1 MPTSGV
7 DFAVTDEVRDR
18 SAGAGLWFGGR
29 SGARRGRNQMTKA
42 QATEMDPA
50 GASGG
55 DGDARAT
62 GAPPSSTVAAVD
74 EAGVDPRRWRA
85 LPVIL
90 IASFMSLFDVF
101 VVNVAAPSIESDLHA
116 SNAGLELVVGGY
128 SFTYAAA
135 LVTGGRLG
143 DRFGRRRIYLL
154 GMAVFT
160 AASALCGLA
169 PNEAV
174 LIGGRL
180 LQGAG
185 AAAMVPQVLA
195 LISVTF
201 PPAERP
207 RAFAFFGVTIGLGG
221 VCGQVLGGVLLDL
234 DIFGLDWRPIFLVN
248 VPIGLAA
255 LVGARR
261 LVRESRA
268 ARAERLDPVG
278 LGTLTLG
285 IGLVLIPLTLGR
297 DEGWPL
303 WTWLAL
309 AAGIVVLGGFGAWEA
324 RLARSGGHPIIPP
337 AVVRSRAVV
346 GGMVMSAGYFFFFGS
361 FLLALTIF
369 LQVGQHRSP
378 LNAGLM
384 FAPLGVVFAFSS
396 LAARRL
402 VTVYGPRVLTA
413 GALTTA
419 LSLVGVAVAVS
430 VEGTGMTAYELTPL
444 LMLAGIGNGLV
455 IPALAASVMAAAPP
469 DISGT
474 VSGVLT
480 TTQQFASALGVS
492 GVGALFF
499 AETARSGADA
509 GLFAAVI
516 CGLISVGAAFLG
528 SLVLRRPPTA
538 LAVAGAAVAGAA
550 VAASAD

>member
-1 MPTSGV
+1 MTKPPVTEAELARV
-7 DFAVTDEVRDR
+7 DG
-18 SAGAGLWFGGR
+18 AGADVPAAGEPPAAGGP
-29 SGARRGRNQMTKA
+29 
-42 QATEMDPA
+42 ATSAAPSTTPATAGPVLTGPA
-50 GASGG
+50 GE
-55 DGDARAT
+55 
-62 GAPPSSTVAAVD
+62 AA
-74 EAGVDPRRWRA
+74 ADPRRWRA

-101 VVNVAAPSIESDLHA
+101 VVNVATPSIGSDLNA

-234 DIFGLDWRPIFLVN
+234 DIFGLGWRPIFLVN

-261 LVRESRA
+261 LVRESRS

-285 IGLVLIPLTLGR
+285 IGLVLVPLTLGR

-309 AAGIVVLGGFGAWEA
+309 AGGVLVLGGFTAWEA

-337 AVVRSRAVV
+337 AVVRSRPVV

-384 FAPLGVVFAFSS
+384 FAPLGVTFAFSS

-402 VTVYGPRVLTA
+402 VAVYGPRVLVVGTLIS
-413 GALTTA
+413 G
-419 LSLVGVAVAVS
+419 LSLCGVALVVS
-430 VEGTGMTAYELTPL
+430 AEGIGLTAYELTPL
-444 LMLAGIGNGLV
+444 LMLVGVGNGLV

-499 AETARSGADA
+499 AQTARNGADA
-509 GLFAAVI
+509 GLLAAI
-516 CGLISVGAAFLG
+516 ACGLVSVSVAFLG
-528 SLVLRRPPTA
+528 SLVLLRPPTA
-538 LAVAGAAVAGAA
+538 GTAAVAPATAA
-550 VAASAD
+550 TD

>member
-1 MPTSGV
+1 MTKPPVTEAELARV
-7 DFAVTDEVRDR
+7 DG
-18 SAGAGLWFGGR
+18 AGADVPAAGEPPAAGGP
-29 SGARRGRNQMTKA
+29 
-42 QATEMDPA
+42 ATSAAPSTTPATAGPVLTGPA
-50 GASGG
+50 GE
-55 DGDARAT
+55 
-62 GAPPSSTVAAVD
+62 AA
-74 EAGVDPRRWRA
+74 ADPRRWRA

-101 VVNVAAPSIESDLHA
+101 VVNVAAPSIGSDLNA

-201 PPAERP
+201 PPPERP

-234 DIFGLDWRPIFLVN
+234 DIFGLGWRPIFLVN

-261 LVRESRA
+261 LVRESRS

-285 IGLVLIPLTLGR
+285 IGLVLVPLTLGR
-297 DEGWPL
+297 DEGCRCGRGSRSPAGCWCWAGSPPGRPG
-303 WTWLAL
+303 WRAP
-309 AAGIVVLGGFGAWEA
+309 AGI
-324 RLARSGGHPIIPP
+324 RSSRRPWCAPG
-337 AVVRSRAVV
+337 RS
-346 GGMVMSAGYFFFFGS
+346 SAGWS
-361 FLLALTIF
+361 
-369 LQVGQHRSP
+369 
-378 LNAGLM
+378 
-384 FAPLGVVFAFSS
+384 
-396 LAARRL
+396 
-402 VTVYGPRVLTA
+402 
-413 GALTTA
+413 
-419 LSLVGVAVAVS
+419 
-430 VEGTGMTAYELTPL
+430 
-444 LMLAGIGNGLV
+444 
-455 IPALAASVMAAAPP
+455 
-469 DISGT
+469 
-474 VSGVLT
+474 
-480 TTQQFASALGVS
+480 
-492 GVGALFF
+492 
-499 AETARSGADA
+499 
-509 GLFAAVI
+509 
-516 CGLISVGAAFLG
+516 
-528 SLVLRRPPTA
+528 
-538 LAVAGAAVAGAA
+538 
-550 VAASAD
+550 